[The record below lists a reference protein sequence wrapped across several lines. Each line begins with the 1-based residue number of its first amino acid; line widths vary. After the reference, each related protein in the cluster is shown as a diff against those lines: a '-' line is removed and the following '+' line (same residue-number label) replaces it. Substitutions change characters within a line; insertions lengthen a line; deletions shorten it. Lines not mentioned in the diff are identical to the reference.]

1 MPRHAD
7 EHPALIRLARPE
19 QGPRL
24 ALLDAGAE
32 HLHRLGIALALQV
45 PVALVDE
52 RELAEAADVREVR
65 AGEIDLQR
73 AVAELRRARPPGV
86 ADALGQHIAR
96 RVAGD
101 GVVDEND
108 STATPEASV

>member
-1 MPRHAD
+1 
-7 EHPALIRLARPE
+7 LARPE

-52 RELAEAADVREVR
+52 RELAEAADDRVAR

-73 AVAELRRARPPGV
+73 AVAELRRPRLPSV

-96 RVAGD
+96 RVAVD
-101 GVVDEND
+101 GVVDAD
-108 STATPEASV
+108 QSATALQEGIARL